1 MKAVV
6 IAHGSLSRDEI
17 LKSECRYA
25 DTIICADGGAEYAYR
40 CGIIPNYLIG
50 DFDSI
55 DINIFEYF
63 EDQKTEIIRFSR
75 EKDYTDTEIC
85 VKKALEL
92 NCDEICILAGIGGRM
107 DHSLGNI
114 GLLHIISDRGSR
126 GYIASEDCNIYLCN
140 SDSDLS
146 IKGNIGDVVSILPFK
161 DDVHG
166 VTLKGLKYPLND
178 AYIEFGLPI
187 GLSNEM
193 LENECMISIKSG
205 ELLVIKNNNI
215 F

>member
-6 IAHGSLSRDEI
+6 IAHGSLSKDEI

-55 DINIFEYF
+55 DRNIFEYF
-63 EDQKTEIIRFSR
+63 KAQKTEIIRFSS

-92 NCDEICILAGIGGRM
+92 NCNEICILAGIGGRM

-114 GLLHIISDRGSR
+114 GLLHIISAKGSR
-126 GYIASEDCNIYLCN
+126 GYIASEDCYIYLCN
-140 SDSDLS
+140 REIS

-161 DDVHG
+161 ADAHG

-193 LENECMISIKSG
+193 LENECNISIKNG